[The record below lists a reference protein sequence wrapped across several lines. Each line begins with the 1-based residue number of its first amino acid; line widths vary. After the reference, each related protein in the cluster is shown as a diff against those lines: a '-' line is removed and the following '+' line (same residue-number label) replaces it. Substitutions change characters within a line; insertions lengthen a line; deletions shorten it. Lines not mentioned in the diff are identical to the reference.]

1 MIGYFAST
9 LHKLQITY
17 LEETDV
23 HDALQILVDMERM
36 EDLDLVCKGGV
47 ALYSDHHYH
56 FETLGY
62 HCCSR
67 EMPCKHGEGDCNR
80 NDECLPGNLCREGSC
95 TDSLGFSGGFWDA
108 SDSCCEQR
116 CTAEHLCS
124 EGWVL
129 NQTHLCLGRKKICP
143 FSKRAFTF

>member
-1 MIGYFAST
+1 
-9 LHKLQITY
+9 
-17 LEETDV
+17 
-23 HDALQILVDMERM
+23 MERM
-36 EDLDLVCKGGV
+36 EELDLVCKGGV

-129 NQTHLCLGRKKICP
+129 NQTHLYNILHLLFFRGSVMMYHSVPTLAGVSAK
-143 FSKRAFTF
+143 AA